1 MEVSELFELH
11 ELNLGGAQITVIGG
25 RTLNSVSMITVFGA
39 PIDELE
45 IGGGS
50 KLQID
55 HICTAAPSW
64 VNNGAIVDGGNGD
77 PDNNGN
83 EEPDNGSDGDP
94 SNGGEVVG
102 SDCEFY
108 YLPGINFVEGPP
120 EGGSPDPF
128 SAPAYEGA
136 PEGET
141 WKPDYV
147 KAKYDLD
154 LLGHMMS
161 ADFGGGIGEPYPAL
175 NYDTITFEPSNG
187 WATVMGDDD
196 RMAGDGAPYAG
207 AEYTSAAGNF
217 SGSYADGD
225 ARGTVVYSTG
235 DNSVTF
241 ELINLGN
248 SAVGG
253 DMSNADTDRGVNM
266 TSGGNHFLEI
276 PVSETQTG
284 GLKITFENPVPA
296 AGMYVMGMEQ
306 GKRLIEITLTLA
318 NGDVVSGHE
327 PDMGGGPESFRGQ
340 LDVGGVGLIAYRA
353 LSNDPECYIRE
364 ISLMQP
370 FNEGDTAAMRDIFS
384 VEHVTF
390 ASSAPNPIIAGEGG
404 GEGADEGEGAG
415 TPEDCEDAPLVVDVE
430 FNSDTVGAE
439 SSHSSLVHSTTP
451 DWTVV
456 EDSGVK
462 YYESTAS
469 QTNLKVEFPSTI
481 TLANGEALRVKVDY
495 QYMSPPTDPGT
506 QPFNFLR
513 FGAYHDQ
520 GTSDYGDDVGYLAD
534 VSYWQQNTDPSATK
548 TGDYAV
554 RKEDNFYNDFDLGPL
569 LDNRSVTE
577 YQPPLTVETGDI
589 VTMFDASGMR
599 ATWPKPADEGTSAEH
614 AAVLCLVNV
623 DGTLEARLFHGFPV
637 TYIGSGVESGAD
649 VQLSFNSIYLE
660 SPSDNTG
667 FRVRRIAAQHVPV
680 TLDCCEPDTD
690 TPEDPSDC
698 ILTFYDNRDDGP
710 AGGGEPDPLGA
721 GWSYPNAQSKQTQ
734 FLTDLAALGLTY
746 ELITFEQVNGW
757 SPVNGT
763 GDMFAGAGAPYAGG
777 AYTSAAF
784 NTSGSMTAGDAT
796 GSVAYIGAD
805 NTVTFSLYDNGHSA
819 GLDEPGIGDMDGT
832 NDMDRGINTTPGGD
846 HFLEV
851 LPSENA
857 AGGLTIEFNTAVPAV
872 GMYLMGVEDDKR
884 AIEVVILYND
894 GSTQVRTT
902 DVSVGPH
909 NEGGTQFVGYLAP
922 DLEDNTCWIKRITFN
937 EVYDGETGSDRD
949 IFAIDD
955 MIYPARE
962 VLDTIDVSGQVTLFG
977 DGVTPISG
985 ATVTV
990 QIGSSSYETIS
1001 DNNGEYIMTVPSA
1014 GGYIFSA
1021 RLPAETRANKGVDV
1035 TDIILLRKHILN
1047 REKLPSA
1054 MSWVAADPTRDNS
1067 IDVADIVEMRKVI
1080 LNRTSSF
1087 SKDSEGK
1094 PEDVFRFVKLG
1105 FRDTEANL
1113 SFDAVADAEFIGFE
1127 GTSGSL
1133 TGVDFAGVKLGDVNS
1148 DWKPSASNST
1158 TQSALPLAGYRPM
1171 ASALLH
1177 FGQIRSNNEGQLE
1190 LPVHAASDQ
1199 AIFGIQFEMNWDRSV
1214 FAIENIT
1221 SSILP
1226 GFSPDSH
1233 VNIGDG
1239 SAKVAWDDAMLSGVE
1254 LNSNQP
1260 LLILHLSRLSE
1271 GPSGFELEAPLM
1283 AGAGGSLGLIQPASI
1298 YLRPD
1303 GTARSAL
1310 SGAIKSIE
1318 LHGSQV
1324 RLLVDTKEGQHYQLQ
1339 ATQDLENP
1347 SWQNLIELEGSSA
1360 WQEVIL
1366 HAEASSAF
1374 LRLVPIEAVIR

>member
-1 MEVSELFELH
+1 
-11 ELNLGGAQITVIGG
+11 
-25 RTLNSVSMITVFGA
+25 
-39 PIDELE
+39 
-45 IGGGS
+45 
-50 KLQID
+50 
-55 HICTAAPSW
+55 
-64 VNNGAIVDGGNGD
+64 
-77 PDNNGN
+77 
-83 EEPDNGSDGDP
+83 
-94 SNGGEVVG
+94 
-102 SDCEFY
+102 
-108 YLPGINFVEGPP
+108 
-120 EGGSPDPF
+120 
-128 SAPAYEGA
+128 
-136 PEGET
+136 
-141 WKPDYV
+141 
-147 KAKYDLD
+147 
-154 LLGHMMS
+154 
-161 ADFGGGIGEPYPAL
+161 
-175 NYDTITFEPSNG
+175 
-187 WATVMGDDD
+187 
-196 RMAGDGAPYAG
+196 
-207 AEYTSAAGNF
+207 
-217 SGSYADGD
+217 
-225 ARGTVVYSTG
+225 
-235 DNSVTF
+235 
-241 ELINLGN
+241 
-248 SAVGG
+248 
-253 DMSNADTDRGVNM
+253 
-266 TSGGNHFLEI
+266 
-276 PVSETQTG
+276 
-284 GLKITFENPVPA
+284 
-296 AGMYVMGMEQ
+296 
-306 GKRLIEITLTLA
+306 
-318 NGDVVSGHE
+318 
-327 PDMGGGPESFRGQ
+327 
-340 LDVGGVGLIAYRA
+340 
-353 LSNDPECYIRE
+353 
-364 ISLMQP
+364 
-370 FNEGDTAAMRDIFS
+370 
-384 VEHVTF
+384 
-390 ASSAPNPIIAGEGG
+390 
-404 GEGADEGEGAG
+404 GADEGEGAG

-439 SSHSSLVHSTTP
+439 SSHSSLVHSSTT

-534 VSYWQQNTDPSATK
+534 VSYWQQDTTPSATK

-599 ATWPKPADEGTSAEH
+599 ATWPKLADEGTSAEH

-649 VQLSFNSIYLE
+649 IQLSFNSIYLE

-690 TPEDPSDC
+690 PPGDPSDC

-710 AGGGEPDPLGA
+710 AGGGEPDPLGT

-734 FLTDLAALGLTY
+734 FLTDLTARGLTH

-777 AYTSAAF
+777 VYTSAAF

-796 GSVAYIGAD
+796 GSVSYIGAD
-805 NTVTFSLYDNGHSA
+805 NMVTFSLYDNGQSA

-832 NDMDRGINTTPGGD
+832 NDMDRGINTTLGGY

-872 GMYLMGVEDDKR
+872 GMYLMGVEDEKR

-962 VLDTIDVSGQVTLFG
+962 MNPPVDTIDVGGQVTLFG
-977 DGVTPISG
+977 DGLTPISG

-990 QIGSSSYETIS
+990 QVGSSSYETIT

-1014 GGYIFSA
+1014 GDYIFSA

-1113 SFDAVADAEFIGFE
+1113 SFDTLADAEVIGFE

-1239 SAKVAWDDAMLSGVE
+1239 TAKVAWDDAMLSGVE

-1347 SWQNLIELEGSSA
+1347 SWQNLIELEGNSA

>member
-1 MEVSELFELH
+1 
-11 ELNLGGAQITVIGG
+11 
-25 RTLNSVSMITVFGA
+25 
-39 PIDELE
+39 
-45 IGGGS
+45 
-50 KLQID
+50 
-55 HICTAAPSW
+55 
-64 VNNGAIVDGGNGD
+64 
-77 PDNNGN
+77 
-83 EEPDNGSDGDP
+83 
-94 SNGGEVVG
+94 
-102 SDCEFY
+102 
-108 YLPGINFVEGPP
+108 
-120 EGGSPDPF
+120 
-128 SAPAYEGA
+128 
-136 PEGET
+136 
-141 WKPDYV
+141 
-147 KAKYDLD
+147 
-154 LLGHMMS
+154 
-161 ADFGGGIGEPYPAL
+161 
-175 NYDTITFEPSNG
+175 
-187 WATVMGDDD
+187 
-196 RMAGDGAPYAG
+196 
-207 AEYTSAAGNF
+207 
-217 SGSYADGD
+217 
-225 ARGTVVYSTG
+225 
-235 DNSVTF
+235 
-241 ELINLGN
+241 
-248 SAVGG
+248 
-253 DMSNADTDRGVNM
+253 
-266 TSGGNHFLEI
+266 
-276 PVSETQTG
+276 
-284 GLKITFENPVPA
+284 
-296 AGMYVMGMEQ
+296 MYVMGMEQ

-318 NGDVVSGHE
+318 NGDMVSGHE
-327 PDMGGGPESFRGQ
+327 PGMGGGPESFRGQ

-370 FNEGDTAAMRDIFS
+370 FNGGDTAAMRDIFS

-390 ASSAPNPIIAGEGG
+390 ASSAPNPIIVGEGG

-439 SSHSSLVHSTTP
+439 SSHSSLVHSSTT

-534 VSYWQQNTDPSATK
+534 VSYWQQDTTPSATK

-599 ATWPKPADEGTSAEH
+599 ATWPKLADEGTSAEH

-690 TPEDPSDC
+690 PPGDPSDC

-710 AGGGEPDPLGA
+710 AGGGEPDPLGT

-734 FLTDLAALGLTY
+734 FLTDLTARGLTH

-777 AYTSAAF
+777 VYTSAAF

-796 GSVAYIGAD
+796 GSVSYIGAD
-805 NTVTFSLYDNGHSA
+805 NMVTFSLYDNGQSA

-832 NDMDRGINTTPGGD
+832 NDMDRGINTTLGGY

-872 GMYLMGVEDDKR
+872 GMYLMGVEDEKR

-962 VLDTIDVSGQVTLFG
+962 MNPPVDTIDVGGQVTLFG
-977 DGVTPISG
+977 DGLTPISG

-990 QIGSSSYETIS
+990 QVGSSSYETIT

-1014 GGYIFSA
+1014 GDYIFSA

-1113 SFDAVADAEFIGFE
+1113 SFDTLADAEVIGFE

-1239 SAKVAWDDAMLSGVE
+1239 TAKVAWDDAMLSGVE

-1260 LLILHLSRLSE
+1260 LLTLHLSRLSE
-1271 GPSGFELEAPLM
+1271 GASGFELEAPVM
-1283 AGAGGSLGLIQPASI
+1283 AGAGGNLGLIQPASI

-1347 SWQNLIELEGSSA
+1347 SWQNLIELEGNSA

>member
-1 MEVSELFELH
+1 MNTAH
-11 ELNLGGAQITVIGG
+11 TKNNLSWRRLLAAT
-25 RTLNSVSMITVFGA
+25 FA
-39 PIDELE
+39 P
-45 IGGGS
+45 
-50 KLQID
+50 
-55 HICTAAPSW
+55 W
-64 VNNGAIVDGGNGD
+64 VCI
-77 PDNNGN
+77 
-83 EEPDNGSDGDP
+83 
-94 SNGGEVVG
+94 
-102 SDCEFY
+102 
-108 YLPGINFVEGPP
+108 
-120 EGGSPDPF
+120 
-128 SAPAYEGA
+128 
-136 PEGET
+136 
-141 WKPDYV
+141 
-147 KAKYDLD
+147 
-154 LLGHMMS
+154 
-161 ADFGGGIGEPYPAL
+161 
-175 NYDTITFEPSNG
+175 
-187 WATVMGDDD
+187 
-196 RMAGDGAPYAG
+196 
-207 AEYTSAAGNF
+207 
-217 SGSYADGD
+217 
-225 ARGTVVYSTG
+225 
-235 DNSVTF
+235 
-241 ELINLGN
+241 
-248 SAVGG
+248 
-253 DMSNADTDRGVNM
+253 
-266 TSGGNHFLEI
+266 
-276 PVSETQTG
+276 
-284 GLKITFENPVPA
+284 
-296 AGMYVMGMEQ
+296 
-306 GKRLIEITLTLA
+306 
-318 NGDVVSGHE
+318 
-327 PDMGGGPESFRGQ
+327 
-340 LDVGGVGLIAYRA
+340 
-353 LSNDPECYIRE
+353 
-364 ISLMQP
+364 
-370 FNEGDTAAMRDIFS
+370 AAMAQ
-384 VEHVTF
+384 T
-390 ASSAPNPIIAGEGG
+390 
-404 GEGADEGEGAG
+404 G

-439 SSHSSLVHSTTP
+439 SGHSSLVHSSTT

-534 VSYWQQNTDPSATK
+534 VSYWQQDTTPSATK

-660 SPSDNTG
+660 SPSDNNG

-690 TPEDPSDC
+690 PPSDC

-710 AGGGEPDPLGA
+710 AGGGEPDPSA
-721 GWSYPNAQSKQTQ
+721 IGWSYPNAQSKQTQ
-734 FLTDLAALGLTY
+734 FLTDLAARGLTH

-884 AIEVVILYND
+884 AIEVVILHND

-962 VLDTIDVSGQVTLFG
+962 MNPPVDTIDVGGQVTLFG

-990 QIGSSSYETIS
+990 QIGSSSYETIT

-1239 SAKVAWDDAMLSGVE
+1239 TAKVAWDDAMLSGVE

-1283 AGAGGSLGLIQPASI
+1283 AGAGGNLGLIQPASI

-1347 SWQNLIELEGSSA
+1347 SWQNLIELEGNSA